1 MLFDNPAGLLRVA
14 VVGTLAYVAIVL
26 ILRISGK
33 RTLSKWNAFDFVVTI
48 ALGSTLATVLLS
60 KQVAAAEGVLA
71 LALLVALQFVI
82 SWLAV
87 RSRFVRRLIKS
98 RPAYLYR
105 DGEYVERRL
114 ASERVTQAEVRAA
127 VRQQGIKSMT
137 EIEAVI
143 LETDGSVSI
152 VRRSPGEDRSAL
164 QDVD

>member
-1 MLFDNPAGLLRVA
+1 MFFDNPTGLLRVA

-71 LALLVALQFVI
+71 LALLVALQFFM
-82 SWLAV
+82 SWMAV
-87 RSRFVRRLIKS
+87 RSAFIRGLIKS
-98 RPAYLYR
+98 KPVFLYR
-105 DGEYVERRL
+105 QGQYLEHRL
-114 ASERVTQAEVRAA
+114 RSERVTPAEVRAA
-127 VRQQGIKSMT
+127 VRQQGIGSMS
-137 EIEAVI
+137 EVDAVI

-152 VRRSPGEDRSAL
+152 VRTSLAQDRSAL
-164 QDVD
+164 QDAE